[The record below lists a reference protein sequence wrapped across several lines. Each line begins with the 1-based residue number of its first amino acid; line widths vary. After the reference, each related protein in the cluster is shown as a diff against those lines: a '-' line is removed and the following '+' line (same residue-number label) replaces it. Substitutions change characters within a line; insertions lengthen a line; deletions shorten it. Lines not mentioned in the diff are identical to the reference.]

1 MPAQPTCLSIE
12 TRTARFCGPF
22 VVLTRCLLLTEPA
35 RQARAEPVQAL
46 QAQVQVQAL
55 PEQFRSEPV
64 LQALAQVPPERS
76 RQAQERLCPLPEALQ
91 ALPERAQS

>member
-1 MPAQPTCLSIE
+1 M
-12 TRTARFCGPF
+12 
-22 VVLTRCLLLTEPA
+22 
-35 RQARAEPVQAL
+35 QAL
-46 QAQVQVQAL
+46 QAQVQAL

-76 RQAQERLCPLPEALQ
+76 RQEQEPLYPLPEALQ

>member
-46 QAQVQVQAL
+46 QAQVQAL

>member
-46 QAQVQVQAL
+46 QAQVQAL

-76 RQAQERLCPLPEALQ
+76 RQEQEPLYPLPEALQ

>member
-1 MPAQPTCLSIE
+1 VPAQPTCLSIE

-46 QAQVQVQAL
+46 QAQVQAL

>member
-46 QAQVQVQAL
+46 QAQAL

-76 RQAQERLCPLPEALQ
+76 RQEQEPLYPLPEALQ